1 MDKLDEGKNGLE
13 LRKPL
18 ETWSQT
24 FPLKNYL

>member
-1 MDKLDEGKNGLE
+1 MDKLDEGKNGLQ
-13 LRKPL
+13 LRKAL